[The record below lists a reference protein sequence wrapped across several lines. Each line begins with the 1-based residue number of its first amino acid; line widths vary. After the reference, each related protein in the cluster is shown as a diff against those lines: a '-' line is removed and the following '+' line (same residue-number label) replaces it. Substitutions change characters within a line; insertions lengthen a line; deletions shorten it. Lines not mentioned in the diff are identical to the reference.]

1 MDRLHRRGTR
11 GDQHLQ
17 AGTRAAHHAGD
28 DHIRRPEGPDDRGGH
43 NVPKPSL
50 QSGLQALPHARRL
63 HMPDTL
69 PLAKTSRRAL
79 PDCRVSHSAT
89 GNATFGVRGCIRRL
103 GPRGHAGGL
112 PDSGREI
119 IMEPLRPAQGWLIGC
134 PTDQLRWLPFGFLG
148 FKGAWPVCA
157 GSRAKRFVEW
167 NCVACSATESTFLLE
182 YTAWIS
188 AAVRISGVLLIRA
201 AHDEG
206 MSDHHTP

>member
-50 QSGLQALPHARRL
+50 QSRLQALPHARRL

-103 GPRGHAGGL
+103 GPRGRAGGL

-119 IMEPLRPAQGWLIGC
+119 IVEPLRFAQGWVDRM
-134 PTDQLRWLPFGFLG
+134 PR
-148 FKGAWPVCA
+148 
-157 GSRAKRFVEW
+157 R
-167 NCVACSATESTFLLE
+167 
-182 YTAWIS
+182 S
-188 AAVRISGVLLIRA
+188 AAMAALRVPGIQGCLAGVCGIARKALRRMELRCMLGYGIDFLAGIHRVDIGGSQDLGRFAHSG
-201 AHDEG
+201 G
-206 MSDHHTP
+206 S